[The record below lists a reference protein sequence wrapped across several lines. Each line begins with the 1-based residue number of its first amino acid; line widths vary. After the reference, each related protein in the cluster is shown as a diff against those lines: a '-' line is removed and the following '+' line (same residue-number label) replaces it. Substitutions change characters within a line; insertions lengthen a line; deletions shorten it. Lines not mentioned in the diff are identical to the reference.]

1 MLGAAWGGAKEVKGC
16 CLGETQAQAGNLG
29 RNPVEG
35 VRQRDS
41 LQNQALE
48 QVRKWGLSHHSGAW
62 AAVTAK
68 PESSL
73 DLEDGSAAEI
83 KGVFQG

>member
-1 MLGAAWGGAKEVKGC
+1 MGVAWGGAKEVKGC
-16 CLGETQAQAGNLG
+16 CLRETQAQAGNLG
-29 RNPVEG
+29 RNPVEA

-41 LQNQALE
+41 LQNQVLE
-48 QVRKWGLSHHSGAW
+48 QVRKWGLSHHPGAW

-73 DLEDGSAAEI
+73 DLEVGGAAEI
-83 KGVFQG
+83 RGVFQG